1 MRGFLT
7 DPTAPAGL
15 RLTGALPEPEPADG
29 EFLMAVH
36 AYALNR
42 DELNLIRR
50 RPDGWRP
57 GQDVA
62 GTVLRAAAAGTG
74 PAAGTRVLAR
84 LEELGWAERA
94 AVPVHSAAV
103 LEDAV
108 TFAQAATLPIA
119 GITALRAL
127 RQGGPLLG
135 ADVLVTG
142 ATGGVGQFAVQLAA
156 AAGARVTAHVSR
168 PERAG
173 AALALGARHTVTTL
187 AEAAPHGPYQLVL
200 DGIGGPVL
208 TDAVRLLAPGA
219 TAVLYG
225 NVAGPSQLSIG
236 DFYAQ
241 GWNARLVGLIS
252 ADPTPGATGGEAGP
266 GMAADLATLVRLV
279 ADGRLTPHTT
289 LTADWTRTPDALTA
303 LARRDIRGKA
313 VLTLPPAAT
322 DPALDPALD
331 RRL

>member
-15 RLTGALPEPEPADG
+15 RLADDLPEPEPAPG
-29 EFLMAVH
+29 EFLLAVH

-42 DELNLIRR
+42 DELNLLRR

-62 GTVLRAAAAGTG
+62 GTVLRAAADGTG
-74 PAAGTRVLAR
+74 PVEGARVLAR
-84 LEELGWAERA
+84 LDQHGWAERA
-94 AVPVHSAAV
+94 AVPVHSAAL
-103 LEDAV
+103 LEPGV
-108 TFAQAATLPIA
+108 SFEQAATLPIA
-119 GITALRAL
+119 GVTSLRAL
-127 RQGGPLLG
+127 RHGGLLLG

-142 ATGGVGQFAVQLAA
+142 ATGGVGQFAVQLAT

-168 PERAG
+168 PERA
-173 AALALGARHTVTTL
+173 ATARALGARHVVTRL
-187 AEAAPHGPYQLVL
+187 ADAAAHGPYHLVL
-200 DGIGGPVL
+200 DGIGGPAL
-208 TDAVRLLAPGA
+208 ADAVRLLAPGA

-225 NVAGPSQLSIG
+225 NLGGPSQLSVA

-252 ADPTPGATGGEAGP
+252 ADPGVGAGGGP
-266 GMAADLATLVRLV
+266 TMADDLATLARLV

-289 LTADWTRTPDALTA
+289 LTADWTRTPNALTA
-303 LARRDIRGKA
+303 LARGEVRGKA
-313 VLTLPPAAT
+313 VLTLPPQGHESV
-322 DPALDPALD
+322 LD
-331 RRL
+331 RAL

>member
-1 MRGFLT
+1 MRGFIT

-15 RLTGALPEPEPADG
+15 CLSDTLPEPEPADG

-62 GTVLRAAAAGTG
+62 GTVLRAAADGTG

-84 LEELGWAERA
+84 LDEHGWAERA

-103 LEDAV
+103 LADAV
-108 TFAQAATLPIA
+108 PFTQAATLPIA
-119 GITALRAL
+119 GVTALRAL

-135 ADVLVTG
+135 ANVLVTG

-168 PERAG
+168 PERAE
-173 AALALGARHTVTTL
+173 AARALGARHIVTGL
-187 AEAAPHGPYQLVL
+187 ADAAAHGPYQLVL
-200 DGIGGPVL
+200 DGIGGPGL

-252 ADPTPGATGGEAGP
+252 GDPAGATGEAGP

-279 ADGRLTPHTT
+279 ADGRLTPHTS

-313 VLTLPPAAT
+313 VLTLPPAGT
-322 DPALDPALD
+322 DPTLD
-331 RRL
+331 RHL